1 LGLGFSLGVLV
12 TSFSTFTFGV
22 AVRGSSALGA
32 VVVAL
37 GSVGAKSNGFAINI
51 ISPTVIAG
59 SDRGSADVAL
69 RILKPGNDVDGVGV
83 RILGAVFGIV
93 VDGISADRVEV
104 GVSGAARS
112 VTAAD
117 ILGIVARTAPAVMR
131 VTMMTPSPQAV
142 ALLFK
147 SWGSVADTR
156 SARLLPI
163 GLEKRCSCVSAL
175 EERHKPPASR

>member
-1 LGLGFSLGVLV
+1 
-12 TSFSTFTFGV
+12 
-22 AVRGSSALGA
+22 
-32 VVVAL
+32 
-37 GSVGAKSNGFAINI
+37 INI

-69 RILKPGNDVDGVGV
+69 RTLKPGNDVDGVGV

-93 VDGISADRVEV
+93 VDGISAERVEV
-104 GVSGAARS
+104 SASGAAPS

-117 ILGIVARTAPAVMR
+117 IIGSVARTAPAVMR
-131 VTMMTPSPQAV
+131 LTMMTPSPQAL

-147 SWGSVADTR
+147 SWGSVGDTR

-175 EERHKPPASR
+175 EECHKPPASR

>member
-1 LGLGFSLGVLV
+1 V

-22 AVRGSSALGA
+22 TVRGSSASGA

-59 SDRGSADVAL
+59 TDRGSADVAL
-69 RILKPGNDVDGVGV
+69 RILKPENDVDGVDL

-93 VDGISADRVEV
+93 VDSISSGRVEV
-104 GVSGAARS
+104 GGLGAARS

-131 VTMMTPSPQAV
+131 VTTITPSPKQ
-142 ALLFK
+142 
-147 SWGSVADTR
+147 
-156 SARLLPI
+156 
-163 GLEKRCSCVSAL
+163 
-175 EERHKPPASR
+175 

>member
-1 LGLGFSLGVLV
+1 LVLGFSIGVLV
-12 TSFSTFTFGV
+12 ASFLTFTFGM
-22 AVRGSSALGA
+22 AVSVSSVSGA

-37 GSVGAKSNGFAINI
+37 GSIGAGSNGFAINI

-69 RILKPGNDVDGVGV
+69 SILKPGNDVDGVAV

-93 VDGISADRVEV
+93 VGGISADRVEI
-104 GVSGAARS
+104 GASGATRS

-131 VTMMTPSPQAV
+131 VTTITPSPQAV
-142 ALLFK
+142 ALLFT
-147 SWGSVADTR
+147 S
-156 SARLLPI
+156 
-163 GLEKRCSCVSAL
+163 
-175 EERHKPPASR
+175 

>member
-1 LGLGFSLGVLV
+1 V

-69 RILKPGNDVDGVGV
+69 RLLKPENDVDEVGL

-93 VDGISADRVEV
+93 VDSVEV
-104 GVSGAARS
+104 GALGAARS

-131 VTMMTPSPQAV
+131 VTTTTPSPQPK
-142 ALLFK
+142 ALL
-147 SWGSVADTR
+147 
-156 SARLLPI
+156 
-163 GLEKRCSCVSAL
+163 
-175 EERHKPPASR
+175 